1 MRYLVISDIHANMD
15 AMEAVLAD
23 CADETFDHILLL
35 GDLVGYGAE
44 PNQVVDRVR
53 EMGDSVAIVRG
64 NHDKVAVGL
73 EPLDAFNIAARTAAE
88 WTADELTEV
97 NREFVRALPRGPMR
111 VAEGL
116 EICHGSPLDEDM
128 YILDSRAAGLS
139 FRASESRV
147 ALFGHSHI
155 PSCFVEEHDEPYR
168 TSISFVSTDVLDVED
183 DRRYLLNPG
192 SVGQPRDADPRA
204 AYMTVDW
211 GEVGRVEWRRVT
223 YDVERAAE
231 KIYAAGLPRVLGERL
246 FSGN

>member
-1 MRYLVISDIHANMD
+1 MRYLVISDIHANLD

-23 CADETFDHILLL
+23 SANETFDHILLL
-35 GDLVGYGAE
+35 GDLIGYGAE
-44 PNQVVDRVR
+44 PNQVVERVR
-53 EMGDSVAIVRG
+53 DMGSSVSIVRG

-73 EPLDAFNIAARTAAE
+73 EPLDAFNVAARAAAE
-88 WTADELTEV
+88 WTAGELTET
-97 NREFVRALPRGPMR
+97 NRDFVRALPRGPMR
-111 VAEGL
+111 VADGL

-139 FRASESRV
+139 FRASESAV
-147 ALFGHSHI
+147 SLFGHSHV

-168 TSISFVSTDVLDVED
+168 TSIAFVSTDVLEVVDG
-183 DRRYLLNPG
+183 RRYLLNPG

-204 AYMTVDW
+204 AYMTADW
-211 GEVGRVEWRRVT
+211 GDVRRVEWRRVA
-223 YDVERAAE
+223 YDIESAAE

>member
-1 MRYLVISDIHANMD
+1 MKYLVISDIHANLD
-15 AMEAVLAD
+15 ALDAVLAD
-23 CADETFDHILLL
+23 CADETFDHTLML

-44 PNQVVDRVR
+44 PNEVVHRIR
-53 EMGDSVAIVRG
+53 EMEDSVTMVRG

-73 EPLDAFNIAARTAAE
+73 EPLDAFNVAARSAAE
-88 WTADELTEV
+88 WTLEELTAE
-97 NREFVRALPRGPMR
+97 NREFVRALPKGPSK

-128 YILDSRAAGLS
+128 YILDSRSADLA
-139 FRASESRV
+139 FRASEASV

-168 TSISFVSTDVLDVED
+168 SAISFISANELEVIA
-183 DRRYLLNPG
+183 DRRYLINPG

-204 AYMTVDW
+204 AYVALEW
-211 GEVGRVEWRRVT
+211 GDTRRVEWRRVD
-223 YDVERAAE
+223 YDVARAAE
-231 KIYAAGLPRVLGERL
+231 KIYAAGLPRILGERL